1 LIPARHGYH
10 HHSTTQCDDTAFSQ
24 KPELEGS
31 TAPSQPSL
39 AFELT
44 HCTVA
49 DQITTQ
55 NKSSSFITLQRR
67 VGSLHS
73 RVRSP
78 GPSVTAHRGTAVVM
92 SSKALRTL
100 GLQEASPGTPVGG
113 RARRTLSEA
122 EANRPPDRVG
132 GKLRRHL
139 RRPSDSLHGQPPA
152 AKLPP
157 ALRKFR
163 AMSTGR
169 R

>member
-1 LIPARHGYH
+1 MR
-10 HHSTTQCDDTAFSQ
+10 S
-24 KPELEGS
+24 
-31 TAPSQPSL
+31 
-39 AFELT
+39 
-44 HCTVA
+44 
-49 DQITTQ
+49 
-55 NKSSSFITLQRR
+55 KS
-67 VGSLHS
+67 
-73 RVRSP
+73 
-78 GPSVTAHRGTAVVM
+78 
-92 SSKALRTL
+92 LRTL
-100 GLQEASPGTPVGG
+100 GLQEAPPGTPVGG